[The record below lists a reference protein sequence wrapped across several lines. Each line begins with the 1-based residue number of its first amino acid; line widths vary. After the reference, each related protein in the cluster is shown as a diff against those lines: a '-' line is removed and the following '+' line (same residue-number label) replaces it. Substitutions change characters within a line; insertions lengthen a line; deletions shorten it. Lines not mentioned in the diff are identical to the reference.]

1 MGETGE
7 ASGGDRQSAIRTWLP
22 ALALL
27 FVSTVAVAWLELSPR
42 DDRFVAAV
50 FPPWWGAAR
59 SIAAVAEAD
68 GAIMG
73 QGGLGSI
80 VLTRSDRAGFVE
92 RLHQAGA
99 VLLLEPSALIGC
111 GARDG

>member
-1 MGETGE
+1 MGETGD
-7 ASGGDRQSAIRTWLP
+7 ASGGDRRSAFRTWLP

-27 FVSTVAVAWLELSPR
+27 LASTVAVGWLELRPR

-50 FPPWWGAAR
+50 FPPWWGGAR

-68 GAIMG
+68 GAVMG

-80 VLTRSDRAGFVE
+80 VLTRSDREGFAE
-92 RLHQAGA
+92 RLHRTGA
-99 VLLLEPSALIGC
+99 WLLLEPSALIGC
-111 GARDG
+111 GARE